1 MVREINETQVAPE
14 ERLSDEV
21 YHYDSRDKV
30 FERAEN
36 FENRMKNRA
45 AERSEEKTSM
55 LEKLKEKKVEAAKQ
69 PRKAAAE
76 KGREALAL

>member
-1 MVREINETQVAPE
+1 
-14 ERLSDEV
+14 
-21 YHYDSRDKV
+21 
-30 FERAEN
+30 
-36 FENRMKNRA
+36 MKNRE
-45 AERSEEKTSM
+45 AERSEGKTSM